1 MSAALLVSVLGGSLG
16 LAIGSFLNVVVWRVP
31 RGESLIAPPSACPR
45 CAHPI
50 RARDNVP
57 VASWLLLRGRC
68 RDCAEPI
75 RARYPLVEAATALAF
90 VALTLYYVLVQPS
103 RFAELPALLFL
114 AATSISLALI
124 DADTHTLPN
133 RIVLPAYR
141 VGAALLLGAT
151 VVAGDWAA
159 LATAF
164 IGASALFAFYL
175 ALALVHPRG
184 MGLGDVKL
192 AGVLGLYLGWFGWSE
207 LVVGA
212 FAAFLL
218 GGVYAVVLLATRQV
232 ERGGGV
238 PFGPWMLAGAWV
250 GILLGER
257 IAHTY
262 LTSVGLASVGL
273 TSVGLPFAGLE

>member
-1 MSAALLVSVLGGSLG
+1 MSAALLISALGGSLG

-31 RGESLIAPPSACPR
+31 RGESLVAPPSACPR
-45 CAHPI
+45 CSHPI

-75 RARYPLVEAATALAF
+75 RARYPLVEATTALAF
-90 VALTLYYVLVQPS
+90 VALTLYYVFEAPGRL
-103 RFAELPALLFL
+103 AELPALLFL

-124 DADTHTLPN
+124 DIDTHTLPN
-133 RIVLPAYR
+133 RIVLPAYPI
-141 VGAALLLGAT
+141 GAALLLGAT
-151 VVAGDWAA
+151 AVAGEWEA
-159 LATAF
+159 LVTAF
-164 IGASALFAFYL
+164 IGASLLFSFYL
-175 ALALVHPRG
+175 ALALAYPRG

-192 AGVLGLYLGWFGWSE
+192 AGVLGLYLGWFGWAE
-207 LVVGA
+207 LAVGA

-218 GGVYAVVLLATRQV
+218 GGAYSVALLAAGRVQ
-232 ERGGGV
+232 RGGGV

-257 IAHTY
+257 IAHVY
-262 LTSVGLASVGL
+262 LTSVGL
-273 TSVGLPFAGLE
+273 TSVGLTSVGLN